1 MYNIR
6 ASRNTNFDFYNDP
19 LPWEPPCDGYPTND
33 DVMRYYISRI
43 KVNRDKN
50 AVKNDVA
57 LFVKNIWEKGN
68 GIPKS
73 YLCIQEQFDGLYR
86 TYFRYKCEG
95 RRSKNSHKKKITGVS
110 PEKPTRRSSRHG
122 ESQLISTLNV
132 GATVTDTE
140 EEDFVIA

>member
-1 MYNIR
+1 M
-6 ASRNTNFDFYNDP
+6 
-19 LPWEPPCDGYPTND
+19 LC
-33 DVMRYYISRI
+33 YISRI

-50 AVKNDVA
+50 AVKNDLA

-122 ESQLISTLNV
+122 ELQLISTLNV

>member
-6 ASRNTNFDFYNDP
+6 ASRNTNLDFYNDP

-50 AVKNDVA
+50 AVKNDLA

-110 PEKPTRRSSRHG
+110 PEKPT
-122 ESQLISTLNV
+122 
-132 GATVTDTE
+132 
-140 EEDFVIA
+140 